1 MRGGYLYQ
9 HCPDIAPH
17 GYLTPEEVFL
27 WAAFNERRT
36 AEDASHG

>member
-17 GYLTPEEVFL
+17 GYLTPEELCL
-27 WAAFNERRT
+27 WAAFNERR
-36 AEDASHG
+36 AIEEPDRG